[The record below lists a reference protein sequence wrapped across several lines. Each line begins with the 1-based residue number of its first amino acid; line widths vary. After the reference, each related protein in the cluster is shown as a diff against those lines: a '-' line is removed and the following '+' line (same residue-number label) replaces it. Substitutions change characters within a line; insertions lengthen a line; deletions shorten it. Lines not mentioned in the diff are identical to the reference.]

1 MLLGIGFSVPTM
13 LIVGV
18 VFLLMFGAKRIPDL
32 MKSLGKS
39 VTEFKKGINEKPTD
53 DDRPSQ
59 S

>member
-13 LIVGV
+13 LIVAA
-18 VFLLMFGAKRIPDL
+18 VFILMFGANRIPDL

-39 VTEFKKGINEKPTD
+39 VTEFKKGINDKTD
-53 DDRPSQ
+53 EDGPSK